1 MRQPKTNLKQ
11 ALENTN
17 GHSPPEPVKVDAQ
30 PKPKSQP
37 CPSRRGKKPVIGYF
51 DKAAHLQLKMLA
63 LEKETSIQNLLADA
77 LNMLFKV
84 HDKPPIA

>member
-11 ALENTN
+11 ALENTQ
-17 GHSPPEPVKVDAQ
+17 GLSPQERGKVAAP
-30 PKPKSQP
+30 PKPKNP
-37 CPSRRGKKPVIGYF
+37 LPPSRQGKKPVIGYF

-63 LEKETSIQNLLADA
+63 LEKEMSIQALLAEA